1 MKTEFFET
9 AMRKK
14 IYTSLDTLQND
25 LDDFFDCINEQC
37 TEETDLKPAP
47 IYESKADDSVE
58 LDEFFDCINSPHN
71 EEVNSTSNEQE
82 NKRKMSK
89 KPKKQRDSQTF
100 KDYQERKVNV
110 DIIKTELASFQS
122 CCKLCCYL
130 WLNVQFVL
138 FCRTQYILLDTFED
152 RRTWLARRMDELS
165 IGPQTFSYHIDI
177 LSAATQ

>member
-1 MKTEFFET
+1 MEDGDFNSFFDCIMNDSEGTASCET
-9 AMRKK
+9 
-14 IYTSLDTLQND
+14 TSKPADLQETTPVQND
-25 LDDFFDCINEQC
+25 LDDFFDCINEQS

-71 EEVNSTSNEQE
+71 EEENSTSNEQE

-152 RRTWLARRMDELS
+152 R
-165 IGPQTFSYHIDI
+165 
-177 LSAATQ
+177 

>member
-1 MKTEFFET
+1 MEDGDFNSFFDCIMNDSEGTASCET
-9 AMRKK
+9 
-14 IYTSLDTLQND
+14 TSKPADLQETTPVQND
-25 LDDFFDCINEQC
+25 LDDFFDCINEQS

-110 DIIKTELASFQS
+110 DII
-122 CCKLCCYL
+122 
-130 WLNVQFVL
+130 
-138 FCRTQYILLDTFED
+138 
-152 RRTWLARRMDELS
+152 
-165 IGPQTFSYHIDI
+165 
-177 LSAATQ
+177 